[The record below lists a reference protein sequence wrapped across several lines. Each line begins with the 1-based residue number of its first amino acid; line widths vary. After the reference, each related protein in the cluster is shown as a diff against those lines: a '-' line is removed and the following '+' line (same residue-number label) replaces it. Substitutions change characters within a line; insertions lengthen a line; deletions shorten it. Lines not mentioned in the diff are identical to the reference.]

1 METKLSYEKAYEELK
16 KISQD
21 IENESISIDIL
32 SERVKRAAFLI
43 EYCQQKLRST
53 DQEVQN
59 IINQMNSSE
68 EKTGKKKSN
77 T

>member
-32 SERVKRAAFLI
+32 SERVKEQLF
-43 EYCQQKLRST
+43 
-53 DQEVQN
+53 
-59 IINQMNSSE
+59 
-68 EKTGKKKSN
+68 
-77 T
+77 